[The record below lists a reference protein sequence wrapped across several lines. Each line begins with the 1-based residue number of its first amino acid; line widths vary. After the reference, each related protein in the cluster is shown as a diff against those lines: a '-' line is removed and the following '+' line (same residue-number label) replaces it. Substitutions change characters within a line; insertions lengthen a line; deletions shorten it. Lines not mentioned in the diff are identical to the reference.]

1 MFTLPRISTVSLCPV
16 SGLFHFCKFSLAN
29 EDRNFAQV
37 DFSLDEVKRLQDQG
51 PTPEDVST
59 ILELEQRTYENGQQV

>member
-1 MFTLPRISTVSLCPV
+1 MILSV
-16 SGLFHFCKFSLAN
+16 FCKFRLTN
-29 EDRNFAQV
+29 EDQIFCQV
-37 DFSLDEVKRLQDQG
+37 DFSLDEVKRLQEHG